1 MADTTKTLKDA
12 AYVLIGLG
20 VIATQKVQVR
30 RRELQKQLEAQLKH
44 LEAQRKQL
52 ETQAA
57 TATAQFTKL
66 AEGFVQQARLTA
78 TEAQD
83 QVKTRLSRAA

>member
-1 MADTTKTLKDA
+1 MAEPTKTLKDA

-30 RRELQKQLEAQLKH
+30 RRELQKQLEEQLKQ
-44 LEAQRKQL
+44 LEAQRKQF

-57 TATAQFTKL
+57 TARDTALKL
-66 AEGFVQQARLTA
+66 AKD
-78 TEAQD
+78 AQD
-83 QVKTRLSRAA
+83 QLLARLGRAA